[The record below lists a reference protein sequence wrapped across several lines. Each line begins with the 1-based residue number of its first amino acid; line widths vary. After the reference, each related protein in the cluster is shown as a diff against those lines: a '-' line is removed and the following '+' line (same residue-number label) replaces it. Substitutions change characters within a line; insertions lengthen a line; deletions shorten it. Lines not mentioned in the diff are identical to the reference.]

1 MKSGTTVSS
10 KERKKELLFSSKGF
24 NLGCWKKNDA
34 RLRPLLLLEMWSSGN
49 LGSST
54 KLKKIK
60 VELIIRLTL
69 LTQDNAWK
77 VMERESAA

>member
-34 RLRPLLLLEMWSSGN
+34 RLPAICRFIRQYFSGTHT
-49 LGSST
+49 ST
-54 KLKKIK
+54 WYSVDKLINSIAK
-60 VELIIRLTL
+60 R
-69 LTQDNAWK
+69 
-77 VMERESAA
+77 